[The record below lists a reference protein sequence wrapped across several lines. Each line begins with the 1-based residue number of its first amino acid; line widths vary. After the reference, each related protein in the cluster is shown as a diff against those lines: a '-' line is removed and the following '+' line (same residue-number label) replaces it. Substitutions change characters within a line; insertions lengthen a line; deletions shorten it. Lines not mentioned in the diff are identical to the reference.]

1 MAIKHEQIQSNERA
15 WVYLS
20 TWFAGLPLC
29 LLVPRAGNQENY
41 IKILLYLALT
51 TAISSSLYFSA
62 YVFAVLS
69 HMREWQFQTIIN
81 KRAKAK
87 KGTSEII

>member
-41 IKILLYLALT
+41 IKILLSFALT
-51 TAISSSLYFSA
+51 TVISSSLYFSA
-62 YVFAVLS
+62 YVFAAQRMAIS
-69 HMREWQFQTIIN
+69 NTIIN
-81 KRAKAK
+81 KRAQAK